1 MPQYVIQEVYNVG
14 DENNLHLLD
23 EVYIGKT
30 PRLQMIEKL
39 LDKMRRDKN
48 GNLIKHE
55 LISDNEF
62 ISGKNTNLNKIC
74 RLLEQEFGFES
85 AGILIV
91 ANEEINAFAMTLN
104 MRSGL
109 GAFYRFGDN
118 IESSSSGVRF
128 KKSSHVTLIIGIY
141 TGLLFNDKFTSEE
154 ILAVIL
160 HEIGHNFF
168 AKLSGPNA
176 PVLSEILVSLK
187 TLSDIYRYIGNV
199 INSDKN
205 KELDKE
211 SMDKIT
217 TNAFANLIS
226 VPATIGLSKATKE
239 ITKNRVLSLALNFV
253 NYFFYVR
260 NTYKRILLK
269 SDFVKGIISLLKN
282 KKIRYIYEIFSIKRR
297 IKEEY
302 LYIITPKELIRTIFT
317 RPQEAYSDKFAVMYG
332 YGPELSSWFLKC
344 KHDYR
349 DNQIIYD
356 KLPAIFSHIVKLWYL
371 PVRFAITPISDH
383 GDAITRSYENLKALE
398 YELEKNNV
406 DPKFIESVR
415 RDIDEIKNVM
425 KEQAKIIAKIDNK
438 DLADQIYYTSM
449 LKVNEIAN
457 RTGVKKA
464 INKKTFEGYDK
475 AFDKYRTDKE

>member
-14 DENNLHLLD
+14 DEKNLQLLD

-30 PRLQMIEKL
+30 PRLQMVEKL

-62 ISGKNTNLNKIC
+62 INGKNTNLNKIC
-74 RLLEQEFGFES
+74 RLIEQEFGFES
-85 AGILIV
+85 VGIFILASEAIT
-91 ANEEINAFAMTLN
+91 AFALPLSMTN
-104 MRSGL
+104 G

-128 KKSSHVTLIIGIY
+128 KKSSRVSLFMGIS

-154 ILAVIL
+154 ILAVML

-168 AKLSGPNA
+168 AKLSSPNA
-176 PVLSEILVSLK
+176 PVLSEILVSLE
-187 TLSDIYRYIGNV
+187 TLSNIYKYIDNIIYKAKDKKIDVESIAYTAFNV
-199 INSDKN
+199 LANS
-205 KELDKE
+205 
-211 SMDKIT
+211 
-217 TNAFANLIS
+217 AP
-226 VPATIGLSKATKE
+226 VPIVLSKATKG
-239 ITKNRVLSLALNFV
+239 ITKNRVLSLALNFA
-253 NYFFYVR
+253 NYFFYIMR
-260 NTYKRILLK
+260 TYEKILSKSNFIKR
-269 SDFVKGIISLLKN
+269 IISLLKN
-282 KKIRYIYEIFSIKRR
+282 RKIRQIYEIFSIKRQ
-297 IKEEY
+297 IKANY
-302 LYIITPKELIRTIFT
+302 LEFINPSELIKTIAT

-332 YGPELSSWFLKC
+332 YGAALSSTLLKD
-344 KHDYR
+344 KHDAR
-349 DNQIIYD
+349 DRQIIYD
-356 KLPAIFSHIVKLWYL
+356 KLPAIFSHIVKLYNL

-383 GDAITRSYENLKALE
+383 GDAMTRSYENLKALE

-406 DPKFIESVR
+406 DPKLIESVR
-415 RDIDEIKNVM
+415 RDIDEIKSVM
-425 KEQAKIIAKIDNK
+425 KEQSKIIAKIDNK

>member
-39 LDKMRRDKN
+39 LDNMRHDKN

-62 ISGKNTNLNKIC
+62 INGKNTNLNKIC

-85 AGILIV
+85 VGILII
-91 ANEEINAFAMTLN
+91 ANEAINAFAMPLSI
-104 MRSGL
+104 RVGL
-109 GAFYRFGDN
+109 GVFYRFGDN
-118 IESSSSGVRF
+118 VESSSSGVRF
-128 KKSSHVTLIIGIY
+128 KKSSHVTLFMGIT
-141 TGLLFNDKFTSEE
+141 TGLLFNDNFTSGE
-154 ILAVIL
+154 ILAVML

-168 AKLSGPNA
+168 VKLSGPNA
-176 PVLSEILVSLK
+176 PVLSEILFSLE
-187 TLSDIYRYIGNV
+187 TLSEIYKYIGNI
-199 INSDKN
+199 INSAKN
-205 KELDKE
+205 KEIDEE
-211 SMDKIT
+211 SIDKIT

-226 VPATIGLSKATKE
+226 VPATIGFSIATKE

-253 NYFFYVR
+253 NYFLYIK
-260 NTYKRILLK
+260 NTYKAILSK
-269 SDFVKGIISLLKN
+269 SDFVKKIFLLLKN
-282 KKIRYIYEIFSIKRR
+282 KKIRQIYELFSIKRK
-297 IKEEY
+297 IKKEY
-302 LYIITPKELIRTIFT
+302 LDIIRPDTLIKAIVT
-317 RPQEAYSDKFAVMYG
+317 RPQEAYADKFAVMYG
-332 YGPELSSWFLKC
+332 YGPELSSWLLKV
-344 KHDYR
+344 KHTYR
-349 DNQIIYD
+349 DKQIIYG

-383 GDAITRSYENLKALE
+383 GDDMTRSYENLKALE

-406 DPKFIESVR
+406 DPKLVESVR

-425 KEQAKIIAKIDNK
+425 KDQARIVAEFKNK